1 VPFRAS
7 GQRITLP
14 LLTFVYDLLALGQT
28 LKAVFLIT
36 GLNRNVVKK
45 IDRARLSGLYTEEG
59 EDGELKLRKPKRQAR
74 YLGADEFKLHNCRR
88 HTIVIIDLKMG
99 HVLWLAYSR
108 KKQVVYDLCDFVG
121 EEWMSKVE
129 AIACDMNADFERA
142 FLKRHPRLDVVYD
155 CFHLVKNFNEKVIC
169 KVRKDKQARLK
180 DEGDADAARAL
191 KHSTYI
197 LMSCAD
203 TSKRK
208 DQDARAGKVVLR
220 GSALFGKQ
228 EATQKGASRQR
239 YKDLIAQNELLA
251 ACDIAYEMF
260 CRAYGYRQQ
269 KRMCDAMEQIVE
281 VCRGTGDRHFAKV
294 HQACGVAHG
303 RHRGARQAPDHLRQ
317 GGRHQPDDQDAQ
329 EGGLRLP

>member
-1 VPFRAS
+1 M
-7 GQRITLP
+7 
-14 LLTFVYDLLALGQT
+14 YDLLALGQT
-28 LKAVFLIT
+28 LKAVSLT
-36 GLNRNVVKK
+36 AGLNRNVVKK
-45 IDRARLSGLYTEEG
+45 IDRARLSGLYTEK
-59 EDGELKLRKPKRQAR
+59 DGNKERKLRKPAR
-74 YLGADEFKLHNCRR
+74 YLGADKFKLHNCRR
-88 HTIVIIDLKMG
+88 WATVIIDLKTG
-99 HVLWLAYSR
+99 HVLWLAYS
-108 KKQVVYDLCDFVG
+108 KKKRVVYDLCDFVG

-180 DEGDADAARAL
+180 DEGDVDAARAL

-228 EATQKGASRQR
+228 EATHKGGSRQR

-251 ACDIAYEMF
+251 AYDIAGEMLS
-260 CRAYGYRQQ
+260 RAYAYRQE
-269 KRMCDAMEQIVE
+269 KRMRDAMEQIVE
-281 VCRGTGDRHFAKV
+281 VCRGTKDRHFAKV
-294 HQACGVAHG
+294 RQACRVAHG

-329 EGGLRLP
+329 EGRLRLP

>member
-1 VPFRAS
+1 MP

-28 LKAVFLIT
+28 LKAVSLT
-36 GLNRNVVKK
+36 AGLNRNVVKK
-45 IDRARLSGLYTEEG
+45 IDKARLSGLYTEE
-59 EDGELKLRKPKRQAR
+59 DGNKERKLRKPAR
-74 YLGADEFKLHNCRR
+74 YLGADKFKLHDGRR
-88 HTIVIIDLKMG
+88 WATVIIDLKMG
-99 HVLWLAYSR
+99 HVLWLAYSK
-108 KKQVVYDLCDFVG
+108 KKQVVYDLCDHVG

-251 ACDIAYEMF
+251 ACDIAGEMLS
-260 CRAYGYRQQ
+260 RAYGYRQQ
-269 KRMCDAMEQIVE
+269 KRMRDAMEQIVE
-281 VCRGTGDRHFAKV
+281 VCRGTGDRHFARV
-294 HQACGVAHG
+294 RQARRVAHG
-303 RHRGARQAPDHLRQ
+303 RHRRTCTPPYQQRQ

-329 EGGLRLP
+329 EGRLGIP

>member
-1 VPFRAS
+1 M
-7 GQRITLP
+7 
-14 LLTFVYDLLALGQT
+14 
-28 LKAVFLIT
+28 
-36 GLNRNVVKK
+36 
-45 IDRARLSGLYTEEG
+45 
-59 EDGELKLRKPKRQAR
+59 
-74 YLGADEFKLHNCRR
+74 
-88 HTIVIIDLKMG
+88 IIDLKMG
-99 HVLWLAYSR
+99 HVLWLAYS
-108 KKQVVYDLCDFVG
+108 KKKHVVYDLCDFVG

-155 CFHLVKNFNEKVIC
+155 CFHIVKNFNEKVIC
-169 KVRKDKQARLK
+169 KVIKDKQARLK

-228 EATQKGASRQR
+228 EATQKGGSRQR

-251 ACDIAYEMF
+251 ACDN
-260 CRAYGYRQQ
+260 
-269 KRMCDAMEQIVE
+269 
-281 VCRGTGDRHFAKV
+281 
-294 HQACGVAHG
+294 CG
-303 RHRGARQAPDHLRQ
+303 
-317 GGRHQPDDQDAQ
+317 
-329 EGGLRLP
+329 

>member
-1 VPFRAS
+1 M
-7 GQRITLP
+7 
-14 LLTFVYDLLALGQT
+14 
-28 LKAVFLIT
+28 T

-45 IDRARLSGLYTEEG
+45 IDRARLSGLYTEE
-59 EDGELKLRKPKRQAR
+59 DGDKERKLRKPAC
-74 YLGADEFKLHNCRR
+74 YLGIDEFKLHDGRR
-88 HTIVIIDLKMG
+88 YATVIIDLKMG
-99 HVLWLAYSR
+99 HVLWLAYSK

-142 FLKRHPRLDVVYD
+142 FLKRFPRLDVVYD
-155 CFHLVKNFNEKVIC
+155 HFHLVKNFNEKVIC

-203 TSKRK
+203 TRKRK
-208 DQDARAGKVVLR
+208 EQDARAGKVVLR

-228 EATQKGASRQR
+228 EATQKGGSRQR

-251 ACDIAYEMF
+251 ACDIVGEML
-260 CRAYGYRQQ
+260 CRVYGYRQQ
-269 KRMCDAMEQIVE
+269 KRMRDAMEQIVE
-281 VCRGTGDRHFAKV
+281 VCRGTKDRHFAKV
-294 HQACGVAHG
+294 RQARRVAHG
-303 RHRGARQAPDHLRQ
+303 GDRRTCTPPYQQRQ
-317 GGRHQPDDQDAQ
+317 GGRHEPDDQDAQ
-329 EGGLRLP
+329 EGRLGIS